1 MRPGKMATKT
11 RNFRFENDLQC
22 GSKLT
27 DPLDERSTD
36 KAVPSHADHRAKP
49 SQEQRRPLPIHF
61 MCNLCQGN
69 LIKHRFLHQI
79 VEAVD
84 CTEPTDLLLMIQP
97 CVRQVINT
105 RAGNLSIAAHRSAID
120 CSFKFA
126 VGRK

>member
-1 MRPGKMATKT
+1 MMCGEEKRTAPGKIATT
-11 RNFRFENDLQC
+11 IRNFHVENELQC

-27 DPLDERSTD
+27 DLLDKRSTA
-36 KAVPSHADHRAKP
+36 KAIPSHADHRAKP
-49 SQEQRRPLPIHF
+49 SQERRPSPIHF

-97 CVRQVINT
+97 CVRQVVN
-105 RAGNLSIAAHRSAID
+105 HQ
-120 CSFKFA
+120 
-126 VGRK
+126 GRKLINRG